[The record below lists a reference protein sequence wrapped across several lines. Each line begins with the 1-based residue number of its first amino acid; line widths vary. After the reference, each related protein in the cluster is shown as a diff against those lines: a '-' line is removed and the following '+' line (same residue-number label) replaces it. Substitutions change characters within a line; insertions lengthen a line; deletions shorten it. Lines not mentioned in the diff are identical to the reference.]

1 MDNVLF
7 QVSLEEDGK
16 YQTTV
21 SCKDSDDLLQVANG
35 VVHAL
40 KGIPEFAF
48 FVHQILQEEDESSSD
63 EGETEESREEI
74 NSIPIIINSKPK
86 NRN

>member
-7 QVSLEEDGK
+7 KVSLEEDGK

-21 SCKDSDDLLQVANG
+21 SCKDAEDLLQVANG

-40 KGIPEFAF
+40 KDIPEFAF

-63 EGETEESREEI
+63 EGELEELREEI
-74 NSIPIIINSKPK
+74 NSIPIIINSKSK
-86 NRN
+86 NCN

>member
-1 MDNVLF
+1 MDDILF
-7 QVSLEEDGK
+7 QVSLKEDGK

-21 SCKDSDDLLQVANG
+21 SCKDSEDLLQVANG

-40 KGIPEFAF
+40 KDIPEFAF

-63 EGETEESREEI
+63 ESEMEELREEI
-74 NSIPIIINSKPK
+74 NSIPIVINSKPK